1 MAEDRHAPHSLR
13 DQSADQIRNE
23 QRGGDT
29 SPVDPARDGGP
40 EGNASMRRLWSEPG
54 GEAHALRNA
63 TIAAGTKADGH
74 EDLTAAETPDA
85 TRHLSDATLSPADKD
100 ATAEA
105 IARMGSGTKPQGG
118 S

>member
-13 DQSADQIRNE
+13 DQSADQIRNQ

-29 SPVDPARDGGP
+29 SPPDPERDGGP
-40 EGNASMRRLWSEPG
+40 EGNATMRRLWSQPG

-63 TIAAGTKADGH
+63 TVAAGTKADGH

-85 TRHLSDATLSPADKD
+85 TRHLSDATLGPNDRD

-105 IARMGSGTKPQGG
+105 IARMGAGSGRRDGA
-118 S
+118 

>member
-1 MAEDRHAPHSLR
+1 MAEDRQTPHSLR

-23 QRGGDT
+23 QRGGDAN
-29 SPVDPARDGGP
+29 PADPERDGGP
-40 EGNASMRRLWSEPG
+40 EGNATMRRLWSQPG

-85 TRHLSDATLSPADKD
+85 TRHLSDATLGPDDRD

-105 IARMGSGTKPQGG
+105 IARMSRRDGA
-118 S
+118 

>member
-13 DQSADQIRNE
+13 DQSADQIRNQ
-23 QRGGDT
+23 QRGGDA
-29 SPVDPARDGGP
+29 SPADPERDGGP
-40 EGNASMRRLWSEPG
+40 EGNATLRRLWSEPG

-74 EDLTAAETPDA
+74 EDLTAAETPGA
-85 TRHLSDATLSPADKD
+85 TQHLSDASLGPGDRD

-105 IARMGSGTKPQGG
+105 IARLASGAAKKGP
-118 S
+118 